1 MAAEH
6 GAGGLVHLTSS
17 PLDWY
22 VARAAGVA
30 AYLLITIS
38 VGIGITMAGKKTL
51 RRWPRFVLEDVHR
64 FVGLIAGAFITI
76 HVVAIAI
83 DAWLPFSISSILV
96 PLLSRYRPLWVAAGI
111 VAAELLLALAIT
123 NHYRRRLPYRF
134 WRRAHYVNFVVWSAA
149 TLHGVGSGTDR
160 SSLWALS
167 LYAVSTAAVGAACVW
182 RLAHGR
188 LVRRQLLGVAGAAA
202 AATAAAVVTLGAG
215 PVRFTPKPWNA
226 ATFREPLTGHIAR
239 LRGFT
244 RAIVSL
250 AGEGQGTQRVLVRA
264 DLLIAPSSVVKTSF
278 QMEYLPSGL
287 HCDGHVTKVHA
298 RAFNATCRLRTGE
311 VRHIS
316 AQWDPSAT
324 SEISAGVIA
333 SDL

>member
-1 MAAEH
+1 M
-6 GAGGLVHLTSS
+6 HLTSS

-30 AYLLITIS
+30 AYLLITLS
-38 VGIGITMAGKKTL
+38 VGIGVTMAGKKTL

-64 FVGLIAGAFITI
+64 FVGLLAGAFIAI
-76 HVVAIAI
+76 HVAAIAI
-83 DAWLPFSISSILV
+83 DAWLPFSIWSLV
-96 PLLSRYRPLWVAAGI
+96 VPFLSLYRPLWVAAGV

-134 WRRAHYVNFVVWSAA
+134 WRRAHYANFVVWGAA

-160 SSLWALS
+160 SSPWALS
-167 LYAVSTAAVGAACVW
+167 LYALSTAMVGAACVW

-188 LVRRQLLGVAGAAA
+188 LVRRQLLGLAGVAA
-202 AATAAAVVTLGAG
+202 AATAAAVVSLGAG
-215 PVRFTPKPWNA
+215 PARFTPRPWNA
-226 ATFREPLTGHIAR
+226 ATFSEPLTGHIAH
-239 LRGFT
+239 LSGFT

-250 AGEGQGTQRVLVRA
+250 AGEGRGTQRVLIRA
-264 DLLIAPSSVVKTSF
+264 DLLIAPRSIVKTSF

-287 HCDGHVTKVHA
+287 HCNGRVTQVHA
-298 RAFNATCRLRTGE
+298 RSFSATCRLRTGE
-311 VRHIS
+311 VRHMS
-316 AQWDPSAT
+316 AQWEPSAT

-333 SDL
+333 SLP